1 MENRKVEKN
10 MTQKNSSSRSFGKI
24 ILTLENC
31 LLADNKLTPSSTDG
45 LNKEIETDLRILG
58 CELIQVAGIL
68 LKLPQVA
75 MATGQVL
82 FQRFYY
88 SKSYIRHN
96 METTAMSCIYLASK
110 IEEAPRRIR
119 DVINVFHHIKQIRG
133 QKPIQPVILDGAYIA
148 LKNQVIRAER
158 SVLKELGFCVH
169 VKHSHKLIVLYLQQ
183 LGLLT
188 TTKDTNLMQMA
199 WNFMNDSLRTD
210 VFVRYSPESIAC
222 ACIYLSARKLGF
234 PLPKNPTWYGVF
246 KVSED
251 DILDI
256 SYKIM
261 SLYRRPKPSAEILG
275 KAIDDLKK
283 VYDEIRNKN
292 KAEQNPSPKI
302 STMDRNDGSHNAWG
316 GFISRTLPL
325 NPIAINDNKK
335 ATENHNHEASQL
347 DAQHQPTDSVS
358 QPNQTSQ
365 QSTSHQG
372 HDPVKTSK
380 NASRLPRDPQNV
392 RQSHSVSPKSMSQ
405 SPNDNSRSR
414 TYSKNRHRSRSRSRM
429 TEKHKVKKQ
438 KTRNHSR
445 SMSSSPSRGN
455 KRRYKSDYDYGN
467 SNDERIDKKP
477 TSSDKH
483 REYKQAR
490 HDRYSGRGSGSGSAG
505 GHRLH
510 QDRFRDR
517 KR

>member
-1 MENRKVEKN
+1 MEGKKVDKN
-10 MTQKNSSSRSFGKI
+10 LSSRSFGKI
-24 ILTLENC
+24 ILTLKNC
-31 LLADNKLTPSSTDG
+31 LLSDNKLLTTPSTQDG

-133 QKPIQPVILDGAYIA
+133 SKPIQPVILDAAYIA

-183 LGLLT
+183 LGLLS

-210 VFVRYSPESIAC
+210 VFVRYNPESIAC
-222 ACIYLSARKLGF
+222 ACIYLSARKMSV

-283 VYDEIRNKN
+283 VSEEIRNKN
-292 KAEQNPSPKI
+292 KAEQNPSPVI
-302 STMDRNDGSHNAWG
+302 STMDRNDSSHNAWG

-335 ATENHNHEASQL
+335 ASENNSHAASQS
-347 DAQHQPTDSVS
+347 DAANSQQTDSVNE
-358 QPNQTSQ
+358 PNQTSQ

-372 HDPVKTSK
+372 HDSVKTSK
-380 NASRLPRDPQNV
+380 NSSRLPRDQQNA
-392 RQSHSVSPKSMSQ
+392 RQSRSVSPHSMSQ

-414 TYSKNRHRSRSRSRM
+414 TYAKNRHRSRSRSRM
-429 TEKHKVKKQ
+429 SEKHKGKKQ
-438 KTRNHSR
+438 KSRNHSR
-445 SMSSSPSRGN
+445 SNSSSPSRAA
-455 KRRYKSDYDYGN
+455 KRRYKSDYDYGIN
-467 SNDERIDKKP
+467 NDERIDKKQN
-477 TSSDKH
+477 SSDKH

-490 HDRYSGRGSGSGSAG
+490 HDRYSGRGSGSAS